1 MLLYKINV
9 ITLLRVDFLFME
21 TSLQVSKLFW
31 CVSPDI
37 ASFFLTFNRSIYIF
51 MNCINET
58 L

>member
-1 MLLYKINV
+1 
-9 ITLLRVDFLFME
+9 ME

-31 CVSPDI
+31 CASPDI
-37 ASFFLTFNRSIYIF
+37 TSFFLTFNRSIYIF